1 MLKGN
6 SRYKKITLAAVFLL
20 IGIFSYG
27 QSPIKIAN
35 NLFKSEK
42 YCDALKYY
50 NKHLSNYADD
60 VAYLKRGICNYHCMH
75 FKKAIED
82 FNNSML
88 MGNIDKR
95 LNLYLAKTYHHQQKF
110 EKAIVYYKKYLYDIG
125 NNKYEKKETLN
136 QIKRCAN
143 AIKIKYKPANHFIEN
158 WGAEINTLYNDILP
172 IQSPSDIHHFYFSSD
187 RVYGLKKTKQYKE
200 FQVDFADG
208 EWEKLFDIFSS
219 QNNKNTVFLD
229 FFNGDKKVA
238 YFLGPSIFYGSIFVS
253 DYSHA
258 AKQLNTQDKLEAP
271 INAEFGF
278 RHLQFINDSTI
289 IFSSDKDGGYG
300 GYDLY
305 FTGIRDGKWFEPV
318 NLGRKINSK
327 FDEISPFVTKDGKNL
342 YFSSNN
348 LNSIGGFDVFVSRF
362 SFEDDDWLKPKNLG
376 MPINSSGD
384 EIGFRVLSSG
394 KGGIFSSNRKD
405 MGFGGQDLYWIYFKK
420 LVDAQRAYAHEVPY
434 LRNRHLKLIENAFE
448 NNNQGNEVALNE
460 PKKEKTTPIEQPP
473 APTEQKSTQQNK
485 EIVKD
490 NKTKAQEEKKQKK
503 EVKTSP
509 IVNNKPEKQ
518 NKPKAKPKKSP
529 KDKPKTKPDTKPV
542 VSKPNPKDSK
552 PATKP
557 KSKGNKPETK
567 IVKGNK
573 TKNKKEK
580 FVIPLI
586 FIKDNKY
593 RDNATLTEFIDKV
606 AVLMKKNPEVKVEFI
621 GNSFEWQSDKS
632 DLLNSVRVTERLG
645 DSLIL
650 RMIEPERIIIKGVGA
665 SLPAA
670 KPYGPKRSKN
680 IITKANNRID
690 VFFHNTKSLPVKIKH
705 ESLYISRSIEDA
717 RYKLYRTI
725 IKGLTY
731 KIQVKEGDFLFIVDL
746 LKKYKDSSIEKDLAK
761 NKYYYTVGLYK
772 EYVSAKDLYK
782 TLKKDGYNDIKIIPY
797 IDGVRIEK
805 KDILKEAKKYL
816 DLVNYLEDN
825 KN

>member
-1 MLKGN
+1 MLKGY
-6 SRYKKITLAAVFLL
+6 SQYKKVAFITMFLV

-27 QSPIKIAN
+27 QSPIKVAN

-50 NKHLSNYADD
+50 NKHLSNFADD

-88 MGNIDKR
+88 MGNTDKR

-125 NNKYEKKETLN
+125 SNKNEKEKTLY

-143 AIKIKYKPANHFIEN
+143 AIKLKYKPANHFIEN
-158 WGAEINTLYNDILP
+158 WGAEINTPYNDILP

-200 FQVDFADG
+200 FQVDFSDG

-219 QNNKNTVFLD
+219 QNNKNTIFLD
-229 FFNGDKKVA
+229 FFKGDKKVA

-258 AKQLNTQDKLEAP
+258 AKQLNTQDKLKAP

-289 IFSSDKDGGYG
+289 IFSSDKKGGYG

-327 FDEISPFVTKDGKNL
+327 FDEISPFVTKDGENL
-342 YFSSNN
+342 YFSSNS
-348 LNSIGGFDVFVSRF
+348 LNSIGGFDVFTSSF
-362 SFEDDDWLKPKNLG
+362 SFQDDDWSTPQNLG

-394 KGGIFSSNRKD
+394 KGGIFNSDRKD

-420 LVDAQRAYAHEVPY
+420 LIDAHRVYAYEIPY

-448 NNNQGNEVALNE
+448 ENEKDNEVALNE
-460 PKKEKTTPIEQPP
+460 PKKEETTPVEQPP
-473 APTEQKSTQQNK
+473 TPSEQKDTKPNK
-485 EIVKD
+485 EVVKNKVTED
-490 NKTKAQEEKKQKK
+490 KTKVQKEKKQ
-503 EVKTSP
+503 ENTIETTPVVK
-509 IVNNKPEKQ
+509 NKPESKEKPQ
-518 NKPKAKPKKSP
+518 GKPIVKTDTKPKINKPKTNEINTKAKPKTKVIKS
-529 KDKPKTKPDTKPV
+529 
-542 VSKPNPKDSK
+542 
-552 PATKP
+552 
-557 KSKGNKPETK
+557 GTK
-567 IVKGNK
+567 IVKG
-573 TKNKKEK
+573 TKSMNKKEK
-580 FVIPLI
+580 FVVPLI

-593 RDNATLTEFIDKV
+593 RDNATVTEFIDKV
-606 AVLMKKNPEVKVEFI
+606 AILMKSNPGVKVEFV
-621 GNSFEWQSDKS
+621 GNAFEWQSNKS
-632 DLLNSVRVTERLG
+632 DLLNSVRITEGLG

-650 RMIEPERIIIKGVGA
+650 RMIEPDRIIIKGVGA

-690 VFFHNTKSLPVKIKH
+690 VFFHNTKSLPVKIKN

-731 KIQVKEGDFLFIVDL
+731 KIQIKEGDFLFLVDL

-805 KDILKEAKKYL
+805 KDILKEAKTYL

-825 KN
+825 KK

>member
-1 MLKGN
+1 MLKGY
-6 SRYKKITLAAVFLL
+6 SRYKRITLLAVFLV

-35 NLFKSEK
+35 NLFKSER

-75 FKKAIED
+75 FKKAIAD

-88 MGNIDKR
+88 MGNTDKR

-110 EKAIVYYKKYLYDIG
+110 EKAIVYYKKYLYDISRDK
-125 NNKYEKKETLN
+125 NKKEETLN

-143 AIKIKYKPANHFIEN
+143 AIKLKYKPANHFIEN
-158 WGAEINTLYNDILP
+158 WGAEINTPYNDILP

-200 FQVDFADG
+200 FQVDFSDG

-219 QNNKNTVFLD
+219 QNNKNTIFLD
-229 FFNGDKKVA
+229 FFNGDKKVS
-238 YFLGPSIFYGSIFVS
+238 YFLGTSIFYGSIFVS

-258 AKQLNTQDKLEAP
+258 AKQLNTQDKLKAP

-289 IFSSDKDGGYG
+289 IFSSDKKGGYG
-300 GYDLY
+300 GFDLY
-305 FTGIRDGKWFEPV
+305 LTGIRDGKWFEPV
-318 NLGRKINSK
+318 NLGRKINSE
-327 FDEISPFVTKDGKNL
+327 FDEISPYITKDGENL

-362 SFEDDDWLKPKNLG
+362 SFEDDDWSPPQNLG

-394 KGGIFSSNRKD
+394 KGGIFNSDRKD

-420 LVDAQRAYAHEVPY
+420 LVDARRAYAYEVPY
-434 LRNRHLKLIENAFE
+434 LRNRHLKLIGKAFE
-448 NNNQGNEVALNE
+448 DDKEDNEIAVNEVG
-460 PKKEKTTPIEQPP
+460 KKAATPLDQSPTPEKQL
-473 APTEQKSTQQNK
+473 STNK
-485 EIVKD
+485 EIVKNPD
-490 NKTKAQEEKKQKK
+490 KIDKTIAQKEK
-503 EVKTSP
+503 
-509 IVNNKPEKQ
+509 KPEKKIEYATVVK
-518 NKPKAKPKKSP
+518 NKPKKKSIS
-529 KDKPKTKPDTKPV
+529 KSVTKPKTKVKKH
-542 VSKPNPKDSK
+542 SN
-552 PATKP
+552 
-557 KSKGNKPETK
+557 N
-567 IVKGNK
+567 IVKANK
-573 TKNKKEK
+573 AKNKKGK

-586 FIKDNKY
+586 FVKDNKY

-606 AVLMKKNPEVKVEFI
+606 AILMKNNPGVKVEFV
-621 GNSFEWQSDKS
+621 GNAFEWQSKKS
-632 DLLNSVRVTERLG
+632 DLLNSVRITERLG
-645 DSLIL
+645 DSLTL

-690 VFFHNTKSLPVKIKH
+690 VFFHNTKSLPVKIKN
-705 ESLYISRSIEDA
+705 ESLYISKSIEDT
-717 RYKLYRTI
+717 RYKLYKTI

-731 KIQVKEGDFLFIVDL
+731 KIQVKEGDFLFLIDL

-772 EYVSAKDLYK
+772 EYISAKDLYK